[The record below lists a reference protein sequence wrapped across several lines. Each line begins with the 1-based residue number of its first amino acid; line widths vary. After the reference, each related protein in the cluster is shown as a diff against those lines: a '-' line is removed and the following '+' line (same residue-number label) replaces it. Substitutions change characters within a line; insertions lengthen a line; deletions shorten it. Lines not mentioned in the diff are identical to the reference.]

1 MKKLFKKIL
10 SLLDLS
16 DFQGNIRT
24 NKRRVCVHSYREEQ
38 PRRSNGGINQMA
50 TKKKA
55 TKKKAAKKKTTKKK
69 AAKK

>member
-1 MKKLFKKIL
+1 MQIKLFLKKLV

-16 DFQGNIRT
+16 GFRGNISTISVWHRT
-24 NKRRVCVHSYREEQ
+24 RFESRR
-38 PRRSNGGINQMA
+38 PNGGTHQMA

-69 AAKK
+69 AKK

>member
-1 MKKLFKKIL
+1 MF

-16 DFQGNIRT
+16 DFQGNIRLIRVGYFLLEKQT
-24 NKRRVCVHSYREEQ
+24 RR
-38 PRRSNGGINQMA
+38 PNGGRNQMA